1 MRYGIYRLPCGEVVA
16 SSAGHAN
23 KDYQRVLSE
32 PPPDQCMTC
41 QHLRTSSRG
50 MKGCPGTLMG
60 TVYLGSNEIRALAV
74 KKFTEAERAK
84 QLRKNALED
93 REGTDS

>member
-1 MRYGIYRLPCGEVVA
+1 
-16 SSAGHAN
+16 
-23 KDYQRVLSE
+23 
-32 PPPDQCMTC
+32 
-41 QHLRTSSRG
+41 
-50 MKGCPGTLMG
+50 MG